1 MQVLGLGLAWEG
13 GDVKN
18 VAGGGHKVNLLKE
31 ELKKYKDDAKKIIM
45 FSDRYVS
52 LVISKVIAFDIC

>member
-1 MQVLGLGLAWEG
+1 MSQVLGLGLAWEG

-31 ELKKYKDDAKKIIM
+31 ELRKYKDDAKKIIM
-45 FSDRYVS
+45 FSDR
-52 LVISKVIAFDIC
+52 